1 MVANRTSLEAQIAG
15 RLLPLA
21 RVWRKLADEAL
32 EGQGLSAATAWVLT
46 HLGRIGPDVRLTD
59 LAEATEIAAPSLVR
73 LLDQLVEQ
81 GLVTRTL
88 DDQDRRSKK
97 LALTARAR
105 PIVAESERSLAA
117 LRHRILGEFD
127 DATLAATAAVLDRM
141 SAAAS
146 AASAK

>member
-1 MVANRTSLEAQIAG
+1 MVSSRTSFEAQVAG

-59 LAEATEIAAPSLVR
+59 LAEATEIAAPSLV
-73 LLDQLVEQ
+73 
-81 GLVTRTL
+81 
-88 DDQDRRSKK
+88 
-97 LALTARAR
+97 ALTERAR
-105 PIVAESERSLAA
+105 PIVAESERTLAA
-117 LRHRILGEFD
+117 LRHRILSDFD
-127 DATLAATAAVLDRM
+127 DDTLAATAAVLDRM
-141 SAAAS
+141 SAAAN